1 MLSEGNS
8 VSKKAVFGNDIEKSR
23 PTIPI
28 SIISSSTAT
37 WRLGVIAEISSSTA
51 TWRLG
56 VIAEDSSSPISV
68 ESRTHKAFLRCSTRD
83 LMVSCIEELFKVED
97 ESANP

>member
-28 SIISSSTAT
+28 SI
-37 WRLGVIAEISSSTA
+37 ISSSTA